1 MWGPPLLAYTV
12 YALYFV
18 LTYTTTTN
26 AMHFANQVIIAA
38 TNDKTIH
45 DERVLRLIAIITL
58 SFLCLVMYFS
68 TATGRRL
75 IRYSAYAKIGLMLAI
90 VVAGGIKAKQVRA
103 ADLSRS
109 FNSSQTSAAAALL
122 QIFFAFLGWE
132 NAILVRL

>member
-1 MWGPPLLAYTV
+1 
-12 YALYFV
+12 LYFV

-26 AMHFANQVIIAA
+26 AMHFANQVIFAA

-75 IRYSAYAKIGLMLAI
+75 NRYSAYAKIGLMLAI

-103 ADLSRS
+103 TDLSRS
-109 FNSSQTSAAAALL
+109 FNSSHTSAAAALL
-122 QIFFAFLGWE
+122 QIFFAFQGWE